1 MVADDVDG
9 SASGER
15 WIGLKQDKGEIIG
28 EADANLLLHVV
39 LLGAT
44 GDDGVPRKVAAAAM
58 VCGRR
63 LVFLV
68 THILFCG
75 SSRTSIGTCI
85 AKGKTR
91 LGCFGL
97 VANNTRSWPPC
108 SFGFVATTIRRS
120 VFGRR
125 SWRHAVLEK

>member
-1 MVADDVDG
+1 M
-9 SASGER
+9 
-15 WIGLKQDKGEIIG
+15 GEIIG

-44 GDDGVPRKVAAAAM
+44 GDDVPRKVAAAAM

-75 SSRTSIGTCI
+75 SSRTSIGRNSY

-91 LGCFGL
+91 LL
-97 VANNTRSWPPC
+97 R
-108 SFGFVATTIRRS
+108 
-120 VFGRR
+120 FGR
-125 SWRHAVLEK
+125 

>member
-1 MVADDVDG
+1 M
-9 SASGER
+9 
-15 WIGLKQDKGEIIG
+15 GEIIG

-75 SSRTSIGTCI
+75 SSRTSIGRNSY

-91 LGCFGL
+91 LL
-97 VANNTRSWPPC
+97 R
-108 SFGFVATTIRRS
+108 
-120 VFGRR
+120 FGR
-125 SWRHAVLEK
+125 